1 MLTVTSKLQYDQA
14 RKEKNLL
21 AFEQVLNANKLQRI
35 TAQISSFEADAKA
48 EGVEESVIKDDPDYQ
63 ALVAEQTAYD
73 TRNDNIATQM
83 ELLEQDMDAF
93 LNLEKDGI
101 QDSTTFWCFGG

>member
-14 RKEKNLL
+14 RKERNLL
-21 AFEQVLNANKLQRI
+21 AFEQVLNANKLERI
-35 TAQISSFEADAKA
+35 TQQISSFEADAEA
-48 EGVEESVIKDDPDYQ
+48 AGVTDDVLQDDPDYQ

-83 ELLEQDMDAF
+83 TLLEQDMDSF
-93 LNLEKDGI
+93 LSMEKEGI
-101 QDSTTFWCFGG
+101 QDSTSFWCFGG

>member
-21 AFEQVLNANKLQRI
+21 AFEQVLNTNKLKRI
-35 TAQISSFEADAKA
+35 TEQISSFKSEAKA
-48 EGVEESVIKDDPDYQ
+48 AGVTEEVLQDDPDYQ
-63 ALVAEQTAYD
+63 ALVAEQSAYV
-73 TRNDNIATQM
+73 TRKDNIDTQI
-83 ELLEQDMDAF
+83 ELLEQDMDTF